1 MIRRLRLTSGLV
13 MLGYVATHLL
23 NQSLG
28 LFSVELMD
36 RVLEVIF
43 RTWSSPIGGVILYS
57 AFFVHYC
64 LALWALWLRRSLKMP
79 FSEAAQLVLGFSI
92 PFFLI
97 DHVLNTRVADTFYGA
112 NYGYYQSLLYHYFV
126 DRSRARRSPVRRAVD
141 RLDPR
146 HDRDVVLAPPQAV
159 VPALAAAALR
169 RGAARTD
176 IGDPRHVRGR
186 PRGDRAVGG
195 PGVGR
200 SDDAGA
206 PATGARRTTQSS
218 NG

>member
-97 DHVLNTRVADTFYGA
+97 DHVLGTRV
-112 NYGYYQSLLYHYFV
+112 
-126 DRSRARRSPVRRAVD
+126 DRKS
-141 RLDPR
+141 
-146 HDRDVVLAPPQAV
+146 VV
-159 VPALAAAALR
+159 
-169 RGAARTD
+169 
-176 IGDPRHVRGR
+176 
-186 PRGDRAVGG
+186 
-195 PGVGR
+195 
-200 SDDAGA
+200 
-206 PATGARRTTQSS
+206 
-218 NG
+218 